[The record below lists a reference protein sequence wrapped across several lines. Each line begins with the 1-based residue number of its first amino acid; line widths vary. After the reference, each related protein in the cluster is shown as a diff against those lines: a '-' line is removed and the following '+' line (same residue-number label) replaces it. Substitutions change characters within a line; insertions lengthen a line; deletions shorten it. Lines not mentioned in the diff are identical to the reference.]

1 MAETEVHVSQIHP
14 SVTAYQLVG
23 TNSGATGDV
32 YLTLAG
38 TSNEIIVTPSG
49 TTITLSTPQAIGT
62 GSSPTFA
69 ALSLTAPLTVSN
81 GGTGDSTLTA
91 YALLTGGTTST
102 GALQQVSG
110 VGTSGQVL
118 VSAGASALPVWTTL
132 STIVVTSITGT
143 TNEVIASASTGA
155 VTLSLPQA
163 IATTSSPTFAAITV
177 TNIIM
182 VGVTSDPVSPAAGQF
197 WFRSDTSQWVG
208 YDGSVNVILG

>member
-1 MAETEVHVSQIHP
+1 MAETEIHVSQIFP
-14 SVTAYQLVG
+14 SVTAYQLIG

-38 TSNEIIVTPSG
+38 TSNEVIVTPSG

-62 GSSPTFA
+62 GSSPTFN
-69 ALSLTAPLTVSN
+69 SLTLTNPLTVGN
-81 GGTGDSTLTA
+81 GGTGLATLTA
-91 YALLTGGTTST
+91 HDVLV
-102 GALQQVSG
+102 GA
-110 VGTSGQVL
+110 GTSNVTLISPSTAGFVL
-118 VSAGASALPVWTTL
+118 TSNGTSADPTFQAS
-132 STIVVTSITGT
+132 SGVTSITGT

-182 VGVTSDPVSPAAGQF
+182 TGVTSDPVSPAAGQF
-197 WFRSDTSQWVG
+197 WFRSDTKQFVG